1 MLSMVAF
8 TVENQPKLW
17 YTLIKRTKKVILYIV
32 GGGWLQKLEGIREN
46 WGVIFR
52 KEPILMLRFLRY
64 AIESGEILDGAIKEA
79 ILTNSVRLVKAD
91 MREIEV
97 ELRAILVSRHP
108 DMLRQ
113 AYELGLTAVFLPE
126 FDMMMETEQ
135 NNPHHL
141 YTVGEHT
148 LHALLNIPADPL
160 LRYTML
166 LHDIGKP
173 VTKTTD
179 AQGIDHFYEHYSVSR
194 DIADA
199 IMRRL
204 KLNDTEIKIIGELI
218 EWHDYRWESPGKVTK
233 NNIRKMM
240 QIIGRELILPLL
252 RVQRADILAQSNF
265 KQDNKLAILTEVEKI
280 YYEVVEIDGCMD
292 MRNLNINGN
301 QLMQL
306 GIKDIREI
314 AQTLQIL
321 FWMVINEPKL
331 NEYQYLAE
339 LAMRI
344 KEANI

>member
-1 MLSMVAF
+1 M
-8 TVENQPKLW
+8 Q
-17 YTLIKRTKKVILYIV
+17 KRKS
-32 GGGWLQKLEGIREN
+32 IREN

-52 KEPILMLRFLRY
+52 KEPILMLRFVRY
-64 AIESGEILDGAIKEA
+64 AIESGEVLDEQIREA
-79 ILTNSVRLVKAD
+79 ILANSVRLVKAD
-91 MREIEV
+91 MREVEA

-108 DMLRQ
+108 DMLRM
-113 AYELGLTAVFLPE
+113 AYELGLTAAFLPE
-126 FDMMMETEQ
+126 FDIMMETGQ

-141 YTVGEHT
+141 YSVGEHT

-166 LHDIGKP
+166 LHDVGKP
-173 VTKTTD
+173 ATKTTD

-194 DIADA
+194 DIADT

-204 KLNDTEIKIIGELI
+204 KFNDRESKIIGELI

-233 NNIRKMM
+233 NNVRKMM
-240 QIIGRELILPLL
+240 EIIGRELILPLL

-265 KQDNKLAILTEVEKI
+265 KQDNKLAILDEVEKI
-280 YYEVVEIDGCMD
+280 YYEVIKTDGCMD
-292 MRNLNINGN
+292 MRDLKINGN

-314 AQTLQIL
+314 ADILQVL

-344 KEANI
+344 KEVNI

>member
-1 MLSMVAF
+1 M
-8 TVENQPKLW
+8 
-17 YTLIKRTKKVILYIV
+17 
-32 GGGWLQKLEGIREN
+32 QKLESIREN

-52 KEPILMLRFLRY
+52 KEPILMLRFVRY
-64 AIESGEILDGAIKEA
+64 AIESGEILDGEIKDA

-91 MREIEV
+91 IKEIEA

-160 LRYTML
+160 LCYTML

-173 VTKTTD
+173 ATKTTD
-179 AQGIDHFYEHYSVSR
+179 AEGIDHFYEHYSVGR

-199 IMRRL
+199 IMKRL
-204 KLNDTEIKIIGELI
+204 KLNETEIKIIGELI

-233 NNIRKMM
+233 NNIRKMIG
-240 QIIGRELILPLL
+240 IIGRELILPLL

-280 YYEVVEIDGCMD
+280 YYEVIETDGCMD
-292 MRNLNINGN
+292 MRNLNISGN

-314 AQTLQIL
+314 AQILQIL

-331 NEYQYLAE
+331 NEYPYLAE
-339 LAMRI
+339 LAIRI
-344 KEANI
+344 NEVNI

>member
-1 MLSMVAF
+1 M
-8 TVENQPKLW
+8 Q
-17 YTLIKRTKKVILYIV
+17 KRKS
-32 GGGWLQKLEGIREN
+32 IREN

-52 KEPILMLRFLRY
+52 KEPILMIRFVRY
-64 AIESGEILDGAIKEA
+64 AIELGEVLDEQIKEA
-79 ILTNSVRLVKAD
+79 ILANSVRLVKAD
-91 MREIEV
+91 MKEV
-97 ELRAILVSRHP
+97 EAELRAILVSRHP
-108 DMLRQ
+108 DMLRM
-113 AYELGLTAVFLPE
+113 AYELGLTAAFLPE

-141 YTVGEHT
+141 YSVGEHT

-173 VTKTTD
+173 ATKTTD

-204 KLNDTEIKIIGELI
+204 KFNDIEIKIIGELI

-233 NNIRKMM
+233 NNICKMM
-240 QIIGRELILPLL
+240 GIIGRELILPLL

-265 KQDNKLAILTEVEKI
+265 KQDNKLEILSEVEKI
-280 YYEVVEIDGCMD
+280 YYEVIEMDGCMD
-292 MRNLNINGN
+292 MRDLNINGN

-306 GIKDIREI
+306 GIKNIREI
-314 AQTLQIL
+314 ADILQVL

-339 LAMRI
+339 LAMRM